1 MALTIET
8 EKLIGFLQHFYTITG
23 LRISLFDLDFNEL
36 ISVGE
41 PNEICYRIKE
51 SSQGAQRCRECDI
64 SAQLYIKE
72 SNDENYIYN
81 CHCGLVDAIA
91 PITDDDMIIG
101 YMMVGQCLSK
111 DITIEEAWENTS
123 RICSAFT
130 DISDLKKAFF
140 ELPQLTKEQIRASVY
155 LMNACAS
162 YVRLKNY
169 VKPRH
174 NDLFTAI
181 KEYIYENLSG
191 NLSSEILS
199 SELLIPRNAL
209 FKIAKSETGMT
220 LGQYIQYC
228 RLEYAK
234 KLLKNT
240 EDTIAQISEQCGIS
254 DFNYFSRLFKRQ
266 YGVSPREYRKNPD

>member
-111 DITIEEAWENTS
+111 DITI
-123 RICSAFT
+123 
-130 DISDLKKAFF
+130 
-140 ELPQLTKEQIRASVY
+140 
-155 LMNACAS
+155 
-162 YVRLKNY
+162 
-169 VKPRH
+169 
-174 NDLFTAI
+174 
-181 KEYIYENLSG
+181 
-191 NLSSEILS
+191 
-199 SELLIPRNAL
+199 
-209 FKIAKSETGMT
+209 
-220 LGQYIQYC
+220 
-228 RLEYAK
+228 
-234 KLLKNT
+234 
-240 EDTIAQISEQCGIS
+240 
-254 DFNYFSRLFKRQ
+254 
-266 YGVSPREYRKNPD
+266 